1 MYVSFYISIIII
13 ISKIIKRLG
22 VSRTYRSGIC
32 MFPFISVL
40 SYIRNN
46 QPFWASD
53 TISLLLTPI
62 IPPPLCKDAS
72 ILLQPCEMRI
82 FHYLW
87 NEPRLEGRLA
97 SHHLIIPAAEHTLWK
112 KVSRMIRPIWLCLRR
127 DCKAMAPPLLISPW
141 RCRINFLPQQASLA
155 SEVTAMG
162 PTHFLLL
169 CLFALVMPVLV
180 VDISTPQQQP
190 DISERFLKIAFLGP
204 SMKSMPWVYYG
215 SVELS
220 GPAISL
226 AVEEFTSRGWLG
238 GMNVR

>member
-1 MYVSFYISIIII
+1 
-13 ISKIIKRLG
+13 
-22 VSRTYRSGIC
+22 
-32 MFPFISVL
+32 
-40 SYIRNN
+40 
-46 QPFWASD
+46 
-53 TISLLLTPI
+53 
-62 IPPPLCKDAS
+62 
-72 ILLQPCEMRI
+72 
-82 FHYLW
+82 
-87 NEPRLEGRLA
+87 
-97 SHHLIIPAAEHTLWK
+97 
-112 KVSRMIRPIWLCLRR
+112 
-127 DCKAMAPPLLISPW
+127 MAPPLLISPW
-141 RCRINFLPQQASLA
+141 RCRINFLPHQASLA

-190 DISERFLKIAFLGP
+190 NISERFLKIAFLGP

-238 GMNVR
+238 GMNVGKYPCNQGAGQVLAKWTQSQLGHAEWAFSVSPATIMFDFGACQKSREKRVRESSGAKVSSHVDGIF